1 MNISENAAG
10 IDTSK
15 FAEKFDLAGL
25 KSEIDKL
32 DIEKLETTSV
42 DSSKLSGV
50 VKEEVAEKTI

>member
-1 MNISENAAG
+1 MDFSENAAG
-10 IDTSK
+10 IVTSK
-15 FAEKFDLAGL
+15 CAEKFDLGGL

-50 VKEEVAEKTI
+50 VKEEVAKKTI